1 MTDFPKQVTAEPSAE
16 SGAETQEG
24 GQVGRLASWPR
35 SPECRE
41 AAGETGPL
49 GAEGPKRPT
58 GEAAQ
63 TCLQGSPLASGM
75 YQKVNPSDRHT

>member
-24 GQVGRLASWPR
+24 GHVGSLASRPR
-35 SPECRE
+35 SPERGE

-49 GAEGPKRPT
+49 GAEGP
-58 GEAAQ
+58 
-63 TCLQGSPLASGM
+63 
-75 YQKVNPSDRHT
+75 